1 MVKQHPEIP
10 VPKYFRFNC
19 GPFFIQY
26 CMGMVTGGIYRD
38 TCVVMS
44 PGAIISMLD
53 MFARNTTKGMVNRN
67 KALSKS

>member
-1 MVKQHPEIP
+1 
-10 VPKYFRFNC
+10 
-19 GPFFIQY
+19 
-26 CMGMVTGGIYRD
+26 MGMVTGGIYRD